1 MSTNNLK
8 LLHKSVV
15 LPTLLYGVS
24 VWVGSVRY
32 SWCRRLLRKAQRL
45 MTRLITRSFKNAST
59 ESPIVLSGCLP
70 ADFAAI
76 DLAGKRHLAL
86 KSSTVAPSAA
96 ANLRKT
102 LPGIEWSDDYE
113 PPRHFYSS
121 QAPPWLSNNNV
132 KVCHKQLQSYSLSP
146 LHANEFYVYTDGS
159 KTRRAVGCSYIVTS
173 KNRPWLVDHFALP
186 PHTTVKQ
193 SEEIAI
199 LLALTA
205 VAKLRAQPS
214 SLVYVFT
221 DSKAALTS
229 IVSSGK
235 LTTLERDIRRLLVEF
250 SCVTFKWIPARS
262 GVLGNEYADALARLS
277 TNRIASP
284 LPSYVSVPH
293 CIANSKPIIR
303 RIVTELWSREWS
315 SSIKNVVC
323 KLFFP
328 MPDDARILH
337 NSYIDHDLTQVLTGH
352 CNLNA
357 HLFKLKRVASPQC
370 QCGEPIESVHHFVFH
385 CVNYDAYRGDFK
397 AQCLSDFN
405 TYPPSFHDLT
415 SNETIW
421 KLFTKFIVASNRFLR
436 S

>member
-1 MSTNNLK
+1 MGKQYPLQLVQET
-8 LLHKSVV
+8 V
-15 LPTLLYGVS
+15 TQG
-24 VWVGSVRY
+24 
-32 SWCRRLLRKAQRL
+32 A
-45 MTRLITRSFKNAST
+45 
-59 ESPIVLSGCLP
+59 E
-70 ADFAAI
+70 AD
-76 DLAGKRHLAL
+76 DSR
-86 KSSTVAPSAA
+86 
-96 ANLRKT
+96 RKT

-159 KTRRAVGCSYIVTS
+159 KTRIAVGCSYIVTS

-229 IVSSGK
+229 IVGSGK
-235 LTTLERDIRRLLVEF
+235 LTTLERDIRRLLAEF

-277 TNRIASP
+277 TNRIA
-284 LPSYVSVPH
+284 LHISYHIYIYISYQVNIRKHPATPH
-293 CIANSKPIIR
+293 
-303 RIVTELWSREWS
+303 IV
-315 SSIKNVVC
+315 I
-323 KLFFP
+323 
-328 MPDDARILH
+328 
-337 NSYIDHDLTQVLTGH
+337 
-352 CNLNA
+352 
-357 HLFKLKRVASPQC
+357 
-370 QCGEPIESVHHFVFH
+370 
-385 CVNYDAYRGDFK
+385 
-397 AQCLSDFN
+397 
-405 TYPPSFHDLT
+405 
-415 SNETIW
+415 
-421 KLFTKFIVASNRFLR
+421 
-436 S
+436 